1 MKTNVLY
8 LFLLVSF
15 FFYSCKNEKLKEK
28 EVLKSDAIFQ
38 ITGNA
43 KGFSPTTIVLQSKIG
58 DAYTTI
64 LTAKKDKDNFVMESS
79 KELPIRT
86 YYLKIDA
93 DNTQIPVLIDN
104 TDIVVNIDP
113 TDISKSIVSGNSELQ
128 KKYNQYKMDG
138 KEAENL
144 FYFQKEIINKHS
156 NNYFGVIVLN
166 EMLGPSEWRL
176 RQAKLLFEKM
186 DKKMQTTTLGKSI
199 SDYIVKGLV
208 KIDKNH
214 KEIIEIKDPKP
225 VGLPEIVPVLPTK
238 KKEEVKNTISK
249 PKKKTSKHHITE
261 YAPYFYAHDLNGTE
275 HSAKTIFNKN
285 KIILIDFWASWCA
298 PCRAQN
304 PDFVRLYNKYHSKGF
319 EIISI
324 SQDNDSNNC
333 TAAISQDN
341 MNWINLIDN
350 HTAVA
355 TMFHVS
361 TIPNA
366 FLVDSQGGIIAKNLG
381 SGRLETVLIK
391 EFGF

>member
-8 LFLLVSF
+8 LFLLISF
-15 FFYSCKNEKLKEK
+15 LFSSCKNDKSKEK
-28 EVLKSDAIFQ
+28 EVLKTDAIFQ
-38 ITGNA
+38 ITANT

-58 DAYTTI
+58 DAYSTI
-64 LTAKKDKDNFVMESS
+64 LTAKKDKDDFVIESN
-79 KELPIRT
+79 KELPIST
-86 YYLKIDA
+86 YYLKIDT
-93 DNTQIPVLIDN
+93 DKTKIPVLIDN
-104 TDIVVNIDP
+104 TDIMVKIDP
-113 TDISKSIVSGNSELQ
+113 SDISKSVVTGNSELQ
-128 KKYNQYKMDG
+128 KKYNQYKMDS
-138 KEAENL
+138 KEAKNL
-144 FYFQKEIINKHS
+144 FYFQKEIISKHS

-176 RQAKLLFEKM
+176 GQAKLLFEKL

-208 KIDKNH
+208 KIDKDPTD
-214 KEIIEIKDPKP
+214 ITEIKDPKP
-225 VGLPEIVPVLPTK
+225 AGLPEITTVLPTK
-238 KKEEVKNTISK
+238 KKEKVKNTPSK
-249 PKKKTSKHHITE
+249 PKKKTSKHHITA

-304 PDFVRLYNKYHSKGF
+304 PDLVRLYDKYHSKGF

-324 SQDNDSNNC
+324 SQDSDSNNC

-355 TMFHVS
+355 NMFHVN

-366 FLVDSQGGIIAKNLG
+366 FLVNSQGGIIAKNLG
-381 SGRLETVLIK
+381 SGRLETLLIK